1 MTNDSC
7 ILIVDDELGPRE
19 ALRMILRDNYRVTVA
34 ASGKEALDCFAG
46 KEYDLV
52 ILDIR
57 MPDINGVDLL
67 AEIKKKAPET
77 EVVMITAYASVET
90 ATKALRYG
98 ALDYLIK
105 PFDRASVLNVVEKGL
120 SRRSNTRG
128 MRDKLKE
135 LQLANKTLE
144 KEVEYAY
151 KNIQGHYSE
160 TVSSLVAAVDA
171 KDAYTKG
178 HQERIARFAQL
189 IGQKIGCSAE
199 ETELIKQAAI
209 LHDIGKIGVPEAIL
223 MKQDAL
229 TDEEYE
235 IIKKHPVI
243 GAKILSPVQFLKEV
257 VPLVFFHHERFDG
270 TGYPRGLKGS
280 QIPLSARV
288 ICIADAVDAML
299 SQRPYSRAKT
309 VEKVKEELLRCSG
322 TQFDPQLVDVIIKND
337 LLSVYLLLVET
348 HEASSSSSDG

>member
-1 MTNDSC
+1 MTNNSH

-19 ALRMILRDNYRVTVA
+19 ALRMILRDDYQVAVA
-34 ASGKEALDCFAG
+34 ASGKEALDFFD
-46 KEYDLV
+46 KMEYDLI

-57 MPDINGVDLL
+57 MPDFNGVDLL
-67 AEIKKKAPET
+67 AVMKKKAPDT

-105 PFDRASVLNVVEKGL
+105 PFDRSAVQDVVEKGL
-120 SRRSNTRG
+120 MRRHNNRG
-128 MRDKLKE
+128 IKSKLKE

-144 KEVEYAY
+144 EEVEFAY
-151 KNIQGHYSE
+151 KNIQNHYSE

-178 HQERIARFAQL
+178 HQERIAKLALL
-189 IGQKIGCSAE
+189 IGQKVGCTE
-199 ETELIKQAAI
+199 EELGLIKQAAI
-209 LHDIGKIGVPEAIL
+209 LHDLGKIGVPEAIL
-223 MKQDAL
+223 MKKDRL
-229 TDEEYE
+229 TDLEFE

-243 GAKILSPVQFLKEV
+243 GAEILSPVQFLKNV
-257 VPLVFFHHERFDG
+257 IPLVLYHHEKFDG
-270 TGYPRGLKGS
+270 TGYPEGLKGF

-299 SQRPYSRAKT
+299 SNRPYSRAKT
-309 VEKVKEELLRCSG
+309 VEAVKEELLQCSM
-322 TQFDPQLVDVIIKND
+322 THFDPQLVNTVLKNNLLDVYMLLIKED
-337 LLSVYLLLVET
+337 QYSCI
-348 HEASSSSSDG
+348 

>member
-1 MTNDSC
+1 MTNNPQ

-19 ALRMILRDNYRVTVA
+19 ALRMILRDNYQVAVA
-34 ASGKEALDCFAG
+34 ASGKEALDCFEK
-46 KEYDLV
+46 KEYDLI

-57 MPDINGVDLL
+57 MPDFNGVDLL
-67 AEIKKKAPET
+67 AKMKQKAPDT

-105 PFDRASVLNVVEKGL
+105 PFDRAAVQDVVEKGL
-120 SRRSNTRG
+120 MRRHNN
-128 MRDKLKE
+128 RDIKSKLKE

-144 KEVEYAY
+144 EEVEFAY
-151 KNIQGHYSE
+151 KNIQNHYSE

-178 HQERIARFAQL
+178 HQERIAKLAQL
-189 IGQKIGCSAE
+189 IGQKVGCSAE
-199 ETELIKQAAI
+199 EVELIKQAAI
-209 LHDIGKIGVPEAIL
+209 LHDLGKIGVPEAIL
-223 MKQDAL
+223 MKRDKLSEA
-229 TDEEYE
+229 EFK

-243 GAKILSPVQFLKEV
+243 GAEILSPVKFLKEV
-257 VPLVFFHHERFDG
+257 VPLVLYHHERFDG
-270 TGYPRGLKGS
+270 TGYPEGLKGL

-299 SQRPYSRAKT
+299 SNRPYSQAKT
-309 VEKVKEELLRCSG
+309 ADEVKKELRKCSESH
-322 TQFDPQLVDVIIKND
+322 FDPRLVDAILKNNLID
-337 LLSVYLLLVET
+337 IYVLLVKD
-348 HEASSSSSDG
+348 S